1 MSYLASEG
9 TRYPFQ
15 QVQYGNDG
23 AVGGVYSFVANSSQ
37 VYTQGVLT
45 TLVSQVLPVGTYL
58 VVLNMYCSSLTGAV
72 SAFQAN
78 VSLGTSPII
87 EISPG
92 ATATSYYEYTYVSG
106 SCIVASDGYSAISVK
121 VIGDTTNAGNYYLS
135 LIPNAGGPPSNPVS
149 VVQIT
154 RLA

>member
-23 AVGGVYSFVANSSQ
+23 AVGGVYAFNATASQ
-37 VYTQGVLT
+37 TYTQGVLT
-45 TLVSQVLPVGTYL
+45 TIVSQVLPVGTYL
-58 VVLNMYCSSLTGAV
+58 VVLNMYCSSFTGAV

-78 VSLGTSPII
+78 VNLGTTPII

-92 ATATSYYEYTYVSG
+92 ATATSYYEYAYVSG

-121 VIGDTTNAGNYYLS
+121 VIGDTTDAGAYYLS
-135 LIPNAGGPPSNPVS
+135 LIPSGGAPPSNPTS

-154 RLA
+154 RIA